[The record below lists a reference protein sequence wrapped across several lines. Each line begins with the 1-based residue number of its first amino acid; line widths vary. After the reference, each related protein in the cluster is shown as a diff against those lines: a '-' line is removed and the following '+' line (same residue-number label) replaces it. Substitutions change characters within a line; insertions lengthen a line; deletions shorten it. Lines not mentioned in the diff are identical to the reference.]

1 MKFVVSCDVN
11 LRYSHMHKLNPVET
25 GMFQPPNGPR
35 RSAMKSVGRVV
46 AWQTGADRALSHRRP
61 AGGHPLHRGDAPG
74 SARRAWRGHWPRLW
88 VPLFRHIQCTSA
100 GFAALEDIIGVTVF
114 DQGRGSFE
122 FREGPLFHQLVLVD
136 ELNRASPRTQSA
148 LLEAM
153 AEGAV
158 SLEGQP
164 RLLPAPFLVIATQNP
179 LEHAGTYPL
188 PDSQLDRFL
197 VPLSALGVLP
207 RRPPRRQLLQHDAA
221 SPSSAPILDTRGAS
235 LLQAQEDVR
244 EVRLSPEVADYLARL
259 VEATR
264 QSDQLTTGA
273 STRGALLLARAA
285 RARALLRH
293 RDFVLP
299 EDVKSLLVAALSH
312 RVSLAGG
319 HQNWDRR
326 GAERVI
332 ADIAERVPVP

>member
-1 MKFVVSCDVN
+1 M
-11 LRYSHMHKLNPVET
+11 LRLNAVENEVAPAEWASRV
-25 GMFQPPNGPR
+25 MD
-35 RSAMKSVGRVV
+35 AVGRVV
-46 AWQTGADRALSHRRP
+46 LGKPEQIELCLTAAL
-61 AGGHPLHRGDAPG
+61 AGGHLLIEDAPG
-74 SARRAWRGHWPRLW
+74 VGKTSLARALASALGLSFAR
-88 VPLFRHIQCTSA
+88 IQCTSD
-100 GFAALEDIIGVTVF
+100 LLPSDILGVTVF
-114 DQGRGSFE
+114 DQARGSFE

-164 RLLPAPFLVIATQNP
+164 RLLPSPFLVIATQNP

-197 VPLSALGVLP
+197 FRIALGYP
-207 RRPPRRQLLQHDAA
+207 PPDAERRLLQDDST
-221 SPSSAPILDTRGAS
+221 SPSNIAALDARGTA
-235 LLQAQEDVR
+235 LLEAQTDVR

-264 QSDQLTTGA
+264 ASDQLSTGA
-273 STRGALLLARAA
+273 STRGALLLGRAA
-285 RARALLRH
+285 RARALLH
-293 RDFVLP
+293 GRDFVLP
-299 EDVKSLLVAALSH
+299 DDVKALLVPALAH
-312 RVSLAGG
+312 RVSLSGG
-319 HQNWDRR
+319 SQTWDRR

-332 ADIAERVPVP
+332 ADLAERVSVP

>member
-1 MKFVVSCDVN
+1 
-11 LRYSHMHKLNPVET
+11 MHKLTPAET
-25 GMFQPPNGPR
+25 GD
-35 RSAMKSVGRVV
+35 SAAEWASQVMKSVGRVV
-46 AWQTGADRALSHRRP
+46 LGKPEQIELCLTAALS
-61 AGGHPLHRGDAPG
+61 GGHMLIEDAPG
-74 SARRAWRGHWPRLW
+74 VGKTSLARALASALGLSFAR
-88 VPLFRHIQCTSA
+88 IQCTSD
-100 GFAALEDIIGVTVF
+100 LLPSDIIGVTVF

-197 VPLSALGVLP
+197 FRIALGY
-207 RRPPRRQLLQHDAA
+207 PPPAAERQLLQDDAV
-221 SPSSAPILDTRGAS
+221 PPTSAPVLDSRGAA
-235 LLQAQEDVR
+235 LLRAQEAVR

-259 VEATR
+259 VESTR
-264 QSDQLTTGA
+264 HSEQLATGA

-285 RARALLRH
+285 RARALLRR

-299 EDVKSLLVAALSH
+299 EDVKSLLVPALSH
-312 RVSLAGG
+312 RVSLAGS
-319 HQNWDRR
+319 HQTWDRR

>member
-1 MKFVVSCDVN
+1 
-11 LRYSHMHKLNPVET
+11 MHKLNPAET
-25 GMFQPPNGPR
+25 GVVAAEWASQV
-35 RSAMKSVGRVV
+35 MKSVGRVV
-46 AWQTGADRALSHRRP
+46 LGKPEQIELCLTAAL
-61 AGGHPLHRGDAPG
+61 AGGHLLIEDAPG
-74 SARRAWRGHWPRLW
+74 VGKTSLARALASALGLSCAR
-88 VPLFRHIQCTSA
+88 IQCTSD
-100 GFAALEDIIGVTVF
+100 LLPSDIIGVTVF

-197 VPLSALGVLP
+197 FRIALGY
-207 RRPPRRQLLQHDAA
+207 PPPAAERKLLQDDSA
-221 SPSSAPILDTRGAS
+221 SPSSTSVLDSRGAA
-235 LLQAQEDVR
+235 LLKAQEEVR
-244 EVRLSPEVADYLARL
+244 EVKLSPEVADYLARL

-264 QSDQLTTGA
+264 ESEQLSTGA

-299 EDVKSLLVAALSH
+299 EDVKSLLVPALSH

-319 HQNWDRR
+319 HQTWDRR

-332 ADIAERVPVP
+332 ADIAERVLVP

>member
-1 MKFVVSCDVN
+1 
-11 LRYSHMHKLNPVET
+11 MHKLNPVET
-25 GMFQPPNGPR
+25 DSPAAEWASQV
-35 RSAMKSVGRVV
+35 MKSVGRVV
-46 AWQTGADRALSHRRP
+46 LGKTEQIELCLTAAL
-61 AGGHPLHRGDAPG
+61 AGGHLLIEDAPG
-74 SARRAWRGHWPRLW
+74 VGKTSLARALASALALSFAR
-88 VPLFRHIQCTSA
+88 IQCTSD
-100 GFAALEDIIGVTVF
+100 LLPSDIIGVTVF
-114 DQGRGSFE
+114 DQGQGSFE

-197 VPLSALGVLP
+197 FRIALGY
-207 RRPPRRQLLQHDAA
+207 PPPDAERQLLQTDSV
-221 SPSSAPILDTRGAS
+221 SPTSAPVLDSRGAA
-235 LLQAQEDVR
+235 LLRAQEDVR

-264 QSDQLTTGA
+264 ENEQLATGA

-285 RARALLRH
+285 RARALLRR

-299 EDVKSLLVAALSH
+299 EDVKSLLVPALSH
-312 RVSLAGG
+312 RVSLTGG
-319 HQNWDRR
+319 HQTWDRR

-332 ADIAERVPVP
+332 ADIAEHVAVP

>member
-1 MKFVVSCDVN
+1 
-11 LRYSHMHKLNPVET
+11 MHKLNPAET
-25 GMFQPPNGPR
+25 GVVAAEWASQV
-35 RSAMKSVGRVV
+35 MKSVGRVV
-46 AWQTGADRALSHRRP
+46 LGKPDQIELCLTAAL
-61 AGGHPLHRGDAPG
+61 AGGHLLIEDAPG
-74 SARRAWRGHWPRLW
+74 VGKTSLARALASALGLSFAR
-88 VPLFRHIQCTSA
+88 IQCTSD
-100 GFAALEDIIGVTVF
+100 LLPSDIIGVTVF

-197 VPLSALGVLP
+197 FRIALGY
-207 RRPPRRQLLQHDAA
+207 PPPAAERKLLQDDSA
-221 SPSSAPILDTRGAS
+221 SPSSTSVLDSRGTA
-235 LLQAQEDVR
+235 LLKAQEEVR
-244 EVRLSPEVADYLARL
+244 EVKLSPEVADYLARL

-264 QSDQLTTGA
+264 ESEQLSTGA

-299 EDVKSLLVAALSH
+299 EDVKSLLVPALSH

-319 HQNWDRR
+319 HQTWDRR

-332 ADIAERVPVP
+332 ADIAERVLVP

>member
-1 MKFVVSCDVN
+1 
-11 LRYSHMHKLNPVET
+11 MHKLNPVET
-25 GMFQPPNGPR
+25 GLPAAEWASQV
-35 RSAMKSVGRVV
+35 MKSVGRVV
-46 AWQTGADRALSHRRP
+46 LGKPEQIELCLTAAL
-61 AGGHPLHRGDAPG
+61 AGGHLLIEDAPG
-74 SARRAWRGHWPRLW
+74 VGKTSLARALASALGLSFSR
-88 VPLFRHIQCTSA
+88 IQCTSD
-100 GFAALEDIIGVTVF
+100 LLPSDIIGVTVF

-197 VPLSALGVLP
+197 FRIALGY
-207 RRPPRRQLLQHDAA
+207 PPPDAERKLLQDDAV
-221 SPSSAPILDTRGAS
+221 SPSSAPVLDTRGAS

-264 QSDQLTTGA
+264 ESDQLTTGA

-285 RARALLRH
+285 RARALLRR